1 MSVVYFVKHK
11 TMKPIKIGVT
21 SNLTKRLQALR
32 VSCPYGLDLIGRI
45 LSPEPKELESK
56 LHKRLKSKRLNGE
69 WFDISISEAKD
80 IISEYKPSKK
90 DKAFIKLIESHFKT
104 LSTEESKAPISLK
117 DIVFANEKIEEMY
130 FSTTMPWTLSLL
142 NGNQS
147 YLDTRNANL
156 QPNPWEGMTFYWG
169 STKEYDEFEKS
180 LCGPKLMKFVQ
191 NKEGL
196 AKTKR
201 DKIFSKF

>member
-69 WFDISISEAKD
+69 WFDISLS
-80 IISEYKPSKK
+80 
-90 DKAFIKLIESHFKT
+90 KLIKI
-104 LSTEESKAPISLK
+104 LNSLP
-117 DIVFANEKIEEMY
+117 KIEKQ
-130 FSTTMPWTLSLL
+130 L
-142 NGNQS
+142 
-147 YLDTRNANL
+147 
-156 QPNPWEGMTFYWG
+156 
-169 STKEYDEFEKS
+169 KEEQD
-180 LCGPKLMKFVQ
+180 VQ
-191 NKEGL
+191 
-196 AKTKR
+196 AS
-201 DKIFSKF
+201 FQF

>member
-69 WFDISISEAKD
+69 WFDISISEVKD
-80 IISEYKPSKK
+80 II
-90 DKAFIKLIESHFKT
+90 D
-104 LSTEESKAPISLK
+104 
-117 DIVFANEKIEEMY
+117 
-130 FSTTMPWTLSLL
+130 
-142 NGNQS
+142 
-147 YLDTRNANL
+147 
-156 QPNPWEGMTFYWG
+156 
-169 STKEYDEFEKS
+169 EYDEDYKSDLNKIHNLLAEKNLSIRETREIIEYHFERSKRETLKQSKDPYANLKIEVSNFLEQNHDDSDIDFGNLLDKQKVIEFIMEVRLVSKPTAFKYWKKIKS
-180 LCGPKLMKFVQ
+180 HFIVKQRGRKKYV
-191 NKEGL
+191 GL
-196 AKTKR
+196 LE
-201 DKIFSKF
+201 